1 MALALSPSVAFS
13 VTKLPRAS
21 RLVNAAPPLLAAVGR
36 ATAVRTRTTRMA
48 NITFRSPVMAKD
60 VTVYAV
66 AGERG
71 SLLSLARAHR
81 IPIPFDCGDGECGS
95 CLIEVTRLD
104 EGEKMGVNMQE
115 KEKEM
120 LRQLG
125 KITAA
130 ELENAEVYDV
140 PSRYRLACQYIVRN
154 EDILVCFEGDET
166 LPAKRPAM
174 STAAGTFKGGLEMT
188 SVEMFL
194 GYSIKVEEEAA
205 LHFDELAEAME
216 TCGNDEVA
224 KLFRQ
229 FAGYSRLHWEEAKS
243 KAGARDISPRLPD
256 EHMWPNLETPE
267 QTSLWA
273 GDPSMSRRDAL
284 KAALL
289 GERNGFDFYHHI
301 AETARDADIR
311 ALAKEFANEEAEHVA
326 ILERWIAREN
336 AQPRSL
342 AAS

>member
-1 MALALSPSVAFS
+1 
-13 VTKLPRAS
+13 
-21 RLVNAAPPLLAAVGR
+21 
-36 ATAVRTRTTRMA
+36 MA

-60 VTVYAV
+60 ITVYAV

-71 SLLSLARAHR
+71 SLLSLAKAHK

-95 CLIEVTRLD
+95 CLIEVTRIA

-125 KITAA
+125 KITP
-130 ELENAEVYDV
+130 EEITNAEVYDV

-154 EDILVCFEGDET
+154 EDTLVCFEGDET
-166 LPAKRPAM
+166 LPAKRPAV
-174 STAAGTFKGGLEMT
+174 STAAGSFKGGIEMT
-188 SVEMFL
+188 SVAMFL

-205 LHFDELAEAME
+205 AHFDELGEAME
-216 TCGNDEVA
+216 SCGNAEVA

-243 KAGARDISPRLPD
+243 KAATRDVAPNIPD
-256 EHMWPNLETPE
+256 EHMWPTLETPE

-273 GDPSMSRRDAL
+273 GDASMSRRDAL
-284 KAALL
+284 KAALD

-301 AETARDADIR
+301 AETARDPEIR
-311 ALAKEFANEEAEHVA
+311 ALAKEFADEEAEHVQ
-326 ILERWIAREN
+326 ILERWIARERL
-336 AQPRSL
+336 QPQVG
-342 AAS
+342 

>member
-1 MALALSPSVAFS
+1 MGG
-13 VTKLPRAS
+13 VTS
-21 RLVNAAPPLLAAVGR
+21 
-36 ATAVRTRTTRMA
+36 VRTCGGFVRPAGPINAGIRRRAGGSEHKGSARMA

-71 SLLSLARAHR
+71 SMLSLAKAYK

-95 CLIEVTRLD
+95 CLIEVTRIN

-130 ELENAEVYDV
+130 EIENAEVHDV

-154 EDILVCFEGDET
+154 EDVLVEFEGDEV
-166 LPAKRPAM
+166 LPAKRPAV
-174 STAAGTFKGGLEMT
+174 SIAAGNFKGGLEIT

-216 TCGNDEVA
+216 KCGNAEIA
-224 KLFRQ
+224 KLFHQ
-229 FAGYSRLHWEEAKS
+229 LAGYSRLHWQEAKD
-243 KAGARDISPRLPD
+243 KAGSRDVSSHIPE
-256 EHMWPNLETPE
+256 EHMWPRLETPE
-267 QTSLWA
+267 QTELWA
-273 GDPSMSRRDAL
+273 GDAAMSKRDAL
-284 KAALL
+284 KAALQA
-289 GERNGFDFYHHI
+289 EKNGFDFYHHI
-301 AETARDADIR
+301 AQSSRDPEIR
-311 ALAKEFANEEAEHVA
+311 ALAKEFADEESEHVS
-326 ILERWIAREN
+326 ILQRWIAGEETLLRN
-336 AQPRSL
+336 PQIV
-342 AAS
+342 